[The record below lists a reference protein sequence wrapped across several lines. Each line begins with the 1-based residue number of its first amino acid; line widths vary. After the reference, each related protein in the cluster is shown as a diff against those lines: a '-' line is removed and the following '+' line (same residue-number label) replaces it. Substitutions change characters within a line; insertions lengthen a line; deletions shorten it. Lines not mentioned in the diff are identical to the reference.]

1 MTDEEAEAS
10 AVMRAGADSVNTFD
24 RMACLAPGGDD
35 GVPVIVLRPG
45 ESLHLH
51 KELLRELDSRCEAP
65 RRKTGSTRHQSP
77 GSFCAFVAAYKTD
90 GTTIWVDG
98 QQKQI
103 CAVID
108 YHRGVDAQWC
118 GYRAYL
124 DLGYSEQYKLWV
136 NWSGTWLAQ
145 ESFAELLEMY
155 YADLASPAGKNN
167 LSEPAAVMNLGLEL
181 QVRTKCAFE
190 SKVDR
195 RTGRRTLAFREE
207 TETGSTEIPA
217 GFLLGIPVFLCS
229 EVAYPIEARLQMRV
243 RENVPEFRF
252 VLLHLDRVVQTA
264 IDDLRAK
271 IAGELPDVPVFQG
284 APEPL
289 P

>member
-1 MTDEEAEAS
+1 MTETRESEMA
-10 AVMRAGADSVNTFD
+10 AVFNAGADSLNTGERIAALD
-24 RMACLAPGGDD
+24 VTDS
-35 GVPVIVLRPG
+35 VPVIVLRPG

-65 RRKTGSTRHQSP
+65 RRKTGSTKHQSP
-77 GSFCAFVAAYKTD
+77 VSFCAFVAKYREP
-90 GTTIWVDG
+90 GTVVWVDG

-108 YHRGVDAQWC
+108 YHKGVDAQWC

-124 DLGYSEQYKLWV
+124 DLGFSEQYKLWV
-136 NWSGTWLAQ
+136 NWAGTWLAQ
-145 ESFAELLEMY
+145 ETFAELLEMY
-155 YADLASPAGKNN
+155 YSDLASEPRGKGD
-167 LSEPAAVMNLGLEL
+167 LGEPAAVMQLGREL

-271 IAGELPDVPVFQG
+271 IAGELPEVPVFQG
-284 APEPL
+284 APEPAS
-289 P
+289 